1 MSDETTN
8 TPEETPAEDAPATPA
23 EEPKAEAPAA
33 DAADTAA
40 PAPAADA
47 AAPAPA
53 AAAATPAPAGDAAAA
68 PGATGATGATEE
80 QEAAP
85 EPSPVDQG
93 PSPWPTDKEKNGYI
107 WGTGRR
113 KSSVARVRLRPGSG
127 LITVNGQPFDEYF
140 TSNRGRGLAVV
151 ALDDTKRRETY
162 DIFVRT
168 DGGGNVGQ
176 AGAVLLGIARA
187 LKLAEPKLEPTLREH
202 GHLTRDSRQKERKK
216 YGRRGARR
224 GFQFSKR

>member
-8 TPEETPAEDAPATPA
+8 TPEETPAPEGDAAAETPAPAPA
-23 EEPKAEAPAA
+23 EEPKAEAPKADEPKAESAA
-33 DAADTAA
+33 E
-40 PAPAADA
+40 PAADA
-47 AAPAPA
+47 APA
-53 AAAATPAPAGDAAAA
+53 TGDAAADA
-68 PGATGATGATEE
+68 GEPVE

-93 PSPWPTDKEKNGYI
+93 PTPWPADKEKNGYI

-127 LITVNGQPFDEYF
+127 QFMVNGRPWDEYF
-140 TSNRGRGLAVV
+140 TSARGRGLAVV
-151 ALDDTKRRETY
+151 ALDDTKRRENY
-162 DIFVRT
+162 DIFVNT
-168 DGGGNVGQ
+168 AGGGNVGQ
-176 AGAVLLGIARA
+176 AGAVLLGIARC
-187 LKLAEPKLEPTLREH
+187 LKMAEPLLEPTLREH

>member
-8 TPEETPAEDAPATPA
+8 TPEETPEATPA
-23 EEPKAEAPAA
+23 EEPKAQSPKA
-33 DAADTAA
+33 DAEPKAEKPSGDDAPTNGADGADDADGGDVADGAGAA
-40 PAPAADA
+40 ED
-47 AAPAPA
+47 
-53 AAAATPAPAGDAAAA
+53 
-68 PGATGATGATEE
+68 

-93 PSPWPTDKEKNGYI
+93 PTPWPADKEKNGYI

-113 KSSVARVRLRPGSG
+113 KSSVARVRMRPGTG
-127 LITVNGQPFDEYF
+127 QFFVNDKPYAEYF
-140 TSNRGRGLAVV
+140 TSNKGRGLAVS
-151 ALDDTKRRETY
+151 ALEDTKRVGNY
-162 DIFVRT
+162 DIFVRAT
-168 DGGGNVGQ
+168 GGGNVGH
-176 AGAVLLGIARA
+176 IARC
-187 LKLAEPKLEPTLREH
+187 LKMAEPLLEPTLREH